1 MSKKKQ
7 QKKKK
12 TTLPNN
18 VKEEEFLSVLDNIS
32 KRLGN
37 KFKFGYHTFEDMKQQ
52 AAIFAL
58 EGLKRYDA
66 SRPLENF
73 LWTHVRNRLF
83 NYKRDHYQRPDIPC
97 NTCPFFDKHC
107 VKSQNQCTEF
117 TNRND
122 CELYNGWYIRNN
134 AKKNIMKPVDIENT
148 SSPSKALDVEDIV
161 DNNEILNII
170 DIKMPTQYR
179 DIYLKFRHGDK
190 ISKNDQK
197 KIISIIKATLKEHYE
212 DEQNS

>member
-1 MSKKKQ
+1 MTKKKP
-7 QKKKK
+7 KKKK
-12 TTLPNN
+12 TLPNN
-18 VKEEEFLSVLDNIS
+18 VNEEEFLIVLENIS

-58 EGLKRYDA
+58 EGLKRYDS

-83 NYKRDHYQRPDIPC
+83 NYKRDHYQRPDVPC
-97 NTCPFFDKHC
+97 NTCPFFDKHR
-107 VKSQNQCTEF
+107 VKTQSQCTEF
-117 TNRND
+117 SNRND
-122 CELYNGWYIRNN
+122 CELYNAWYTRNN

-148 SSPSKALDVEDIV
+148 PSPSRTLDVEDLV

-170 DIKMPTQYR
+170 DIKIPTPYR
-179 DIYLKFRHGDK
+179 DLYLKFRHGDK

-197 KIISIIKATLKEHYE
+197 KIINIIKTTLKKHYE
-212 DEQNS
+212 DEQDT

>member
-1 MSKKKQ
+1 MTKKKP
-7 QKKKK
+7 KKK
-12 TTLPNN
+12 TLPNN
-18 VKEEEFLSVLDNIS
+18 VNEEEFLIVLDNIS

-58 EGLKRYDA
+58 EGLNRYDS

-97 NTCPFFDKHC
+97 NTCPFFDKHRL
-107 VKSQNQCTEF
+107 KTQSQCIEF
-117 TNRND
+117 SNRND
-122 CELYNGWYIRNN
+122 CELYNSWYTRNN

-148 SSPSKALDVEDIV
+148 SSPSKTLDVEDLV

-170 DIKMPTQYR
+170 DIKIPTPYL
-179 DIYLKFRHGDK
+179 DLYLKFRHGDK

-197 KIISIIKATLKEHYE
+197 KIINIIKITLKKHYE
-212 DEQNS
+212 DEQDT

>member
-1 MSKKKQ
+1 MTKKKP
-7 QKKKK
+7 KKKK
-12 TTLPNN
+12 TLPNN
-18 VKEEEFLSVLDNIS
+18 VNEEEFLIVLENIS

-58 EGLKRYDA
+58 EGLKRYDS

-83 NYKRDHYQRPDIPC
+83 NYKRDHYQRPDVPC
-97 NTCPFFDKHC
+97 NTCPFFDKHR
-107 VKSQNQCTEF
+107 VKTQSQCTEF
-117 TNRND
+117 SNRND
-122 CELYNGWYIRNN
+122 CELYNAWYTRNN

-148 SSPSKALDVEDIV
+148 SSPSRTLDVEDLV

-170 DIKMPTQYR
+170 DIKIPTPYR
-179 DIYLKFRHGDK
+179 DLYLKFRHGDK

-197 KIISIIKATLKEHYE
+197 KIINIIKTTLKKHYE
-212 DEQNS
+212 DEQDT

>member
-1 MSKKKQ
+1 MTKKKP
-7 QKKKK
+7 KKKK
-12 TTLPNN
+12 TLPNN
-18 VKEEEFLSVLDNIS
+18 VNEEEFLIVLENIS

-58 EGLKRYDA
+58 EGLNRYDS

-83 NYKRDHYQRPDIPC
+83 NYKRDHYQRPDVPC
-97 NTCPFFDKHC
+97 NTCPFFDKHR
-107 VKSQNQCTEF
+107 VKTQSQCTEF
-117 TNRND
+117 SNRND
-122 CELYNGWYIRNN
+122 CELYNAWYTRNN

-148 SSPSKALDVEDIV
+148 PSPSRTLDVEDLV

-170 DIKMPTQYR
+170 DIKIPTPYR
-179 DIYLKFRHGDK
+179 DLYLKFRHGDK

-197 KIISIIKATLKEHYE
+197 KIINIIKTTLKKHYE
-212 DEQNS
+212 DEQDT

>member
-1 MSKKKQ
+1 MN
-7 QKKKK
+7 KKKK
-12 TTLPNN
+12 KKTTTLPNN
-18 VKEEEFLSVLDNIS
+18 VNEEEFLSVLDNIS

-58 EGLKRYDA
+58 EGLNRYDS

-83 NYKRDHYQRPDIPC
+83 NYKRDHYQRPDVPC
-97 NTCPFFDKHC
+97 NTCPFFDKLC
-107 VKSQNQCTEF
+107 QKSKNQCTEF
-117 TNRND
+117 SNRND
-122 CELYNGWYIRNN
+122 CQLYDAWYIRNN
-134 AKKNIMKPVDIENT
+134 AKKNIMRPVDIENT

-170 DIKMPTQYR
+170 DIKIPTQYR
-179 DIYLKFRHGDK
+179 DLYLKFRHGDK
-190 ISKNDQK
+190 ITKNDQK
-197 KIISIIKATLKEHYE
+197 KIISVIKLTLKQHYQ
-212 DEQNS
+212 DEQDT

>member
-1 MSKKKQ
+1 MSKKKTT
-7 QKKKK
+7 KKN
-12 TTLPNN
+12 TLPNN
-18 VKEEEFLSVLDNIS
+18 VSEAEFLEVLDNIS
-32 KRLGN
+32 RRLGN

-52 AAIFAL
+52 AAIFAI
-58 EGLKRYDA
+58 EGLKRYDS

-107 VKSQNQCTEF
+107 KKSQSMCTEF
-117 TNRND
+117 SNRND
-122 CELYNGWYIRNN
+122 CELYDTWYIRNN

-148 SSPSKALDVEDIV
+148 PSHSKCLDVEDIV
-161 DNNEILNII
+161 DNAEVLNII

-179 DIYLKFRHGDK
+179 DLYLKLRHGDK
-190 ISKNDQK
+190 ITKNDQK
-197 KIISIIKATLKEHYE
+197 KVISIIQTILTQHYE
-212 DEQNS
+212 NEQDT